1 MKRSTHLMFHYASRT
16 WDVDNRTS
24 MNDARIAL
32 CIESGVAL
40 EDIDPTTGHDWSR
53 RAYGSV
59 RASWVSTVKY
69 HGLTDG
75 YLQPDLRDAFA
86 KWAERRPEFAAGDD
100 WEAAAVAAHR
110 AYWDGEVGRLCN
122 AHGCVSCY
130 PLSAEHLAM
139 LAEIEAMDA
148 AGA

>member
-1 MKRSTHLMFHYASRT
+1 MKRSAALMFRIAGSY
-16 WDVDNRTS
+16 DPDKRTS

-32 CIESGVAL
+32 CIERGVAL

-53 RAYGSV
+53 RAYDNV

-75 YLQPDLRDAFA
+75 YLQTDLRDAFA
-86 KWAERRPEFAAGDD
+86 KWAARRPEFAVGDD

-122 AHGCVSCY
+122 AHGCVSCC
-130 PLSAEHLAM
+130 PLSEEHLAM
-139 LAEIEAMDA
+139 LAEIAAEDA
-148 AGA
+148 AGV